1 MYRRTTGLDIGR
13 DRGEPMQEKQ
23 LRFRGLFLATVM
35 LTFSFAGCL
44 GAFDSATQPRAT
56 LEAYPL
62 LIQEG
67 EMVTLDA
74 RESDAIEG
82 IITAYRWDFGDG
94 ETSETVTGF
103 TSHVYNIF
111 GAYTVTLE
119 VENDQGGVDEAFAV
133 VIVNGAP
140 TIDLNYPENPRA
152 GDAVL
157 LDATGSVDPESGD
170 LLFQWDLDWGV
181 DSDGDGDVRN
191 DIDSVEPQVLLPTNK
206 SGLYV
211 GSLTID
217 DGQGGVVTEVFEIN
231 VSSRQFNI
239 EWKEKAIDLSWSDY
253 LAEGEEWTQEI
264 LPGQQGR
271 ILSFEAMLELENDVI
286 QPYDNFSLAIS
297 IPGDG
302 FREEAET
309 EGGNITQ
316 SENAKATIVANELN
330 PKGFDEIIEAD
341 SEAMVLHML
350 MNRQGQDFG
359 QSPWNLFVQALQTN
373 PDSAIELLPDPD
385 PGNDWT
391 LTLRIIVHEPVI
403 TEIAFE

>member
-1 MYRRTTGLDIGR
+1 
-13 DRGEPMQEKQ
+13 
-23 LRFRGLFLATVM
+23 
-35 LTFSFAGCL
+35 
-44 GAFDSATQPRAT
+44 
-56 LEAYPL
+56 
-62 LIQEG
+62 
-67 EMVTLDA
+67 MVTFDA

-111 GAYTVTLE
+111 GAYTVSLE
-119 VENDQGGVDEAFAV
+119 VENDQGGVDEAFTV

-140 TIDLNYPENPRA
+140 TIDLKYPENPRA

-157 LDATGSVDPESGD
+157 LDASGSVDPESGD
-170 LLFQWDLDWGV
+170 LMYQWDLDWGV
-181 DSDGDGDVRN
+181 DSDSDGDGRN
-191 DIDSVEPQVLLPTNK
+191 DIDSTEPQVLLPTNS

-211 GSLTID
+211 GSLTLD

-271 ILSFEAMLELENDVI
+271 ILSFEAILELENDVI
-286 QPYDNFSLAIS
+286 QPYDNFSLMIKV
-297 IPGDG
+297 PGDG

-316 SENAKATIVANELN
+316 SENAKATIIANELN
-330 PKGFDEIIEAD
+330 PKGLDEIVEAD
-341 SEAMVLHML
+341 SEAMVLQMIL
-350 MNRQGQDFG
+350 NRPGQDFG
-359 QSPWNLFVQALQTN
+359 QNPWNLFVQALQTN
-373 PDSAIELLPDPD
+373 PDPTVEFLPDPD

-391 LTLRIIVHEPVI
+391 LTIRIIVHEPVI